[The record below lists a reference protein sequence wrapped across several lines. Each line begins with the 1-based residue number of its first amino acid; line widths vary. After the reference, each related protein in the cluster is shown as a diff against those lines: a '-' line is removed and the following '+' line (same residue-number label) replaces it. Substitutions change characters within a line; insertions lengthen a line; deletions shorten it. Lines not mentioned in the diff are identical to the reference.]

1 MQQHIK
7 KIIYQDQVG
16 FLPGKQAGDFM
27 PSFEM
32 EYGQSKAPAD
42 EELEVGVLGS
52 TLQVDVDL
60 PGSSGSWLWRK
71 ECGQK
76 PTFLTQGLSEMNL
89 CQYLVTVSH
98 HKL

>member
-1 MQQHIK
+1 MYTHTCNEYRHETLKTITNQMQQHIK

-60 PGSSGSWLWRK
+60 PGSSGSWL
-71 ECGQK
+71 
-76 PTFLTQGLSEMNL
+76 
-89 CQYLVTVSH
+89 
-98 HKL
+98 